1 MNPLL
6 RPYISLADM
15 LVETFGDD
23 CEVVLHDLKDP
34 EHSVVYVANGSVT
47 GREVGQGIEHLVR
60 EAVST
65 SGFAKD
71 YAVNDYFRKKGKLI
85 RSSSLFIRD
94 DEGKLIGALCLNL
107 DTSRIVAQMN
117 YLQQFLPQPEQ
128 GEQQKNNVSRA
139 GDEKRVEDMVLSLVD
154 NILQGC
160 DVRLLSREERIEKIR
175 FMDKR
180 GIFQVKGS
188 IEQVAKKLG
197 INKVTVYS
205 YLDEIRKKAKS

>member
-6 RPYISLADM
+6 KPYIPLADM
-15 LVETFGDD
+15 LVETFGAD
-23 CEVVLHDLKDP
+23 CEAVLHDLQDP

-94 DEGKLIGALCLNL
+94 ADGTLIGALCLNL
-107 DTSRIVAQMN
+107 DTSRIVEQMN
-117 YLQQFLPQPEQ
+117 YLQQFLPKPEIKSAD
-128 GEQQKNNVSRA
+128 EDS
-139 GDEKRVEDMVLSLVD
+139 GDKKRVEDMVLSLVD